1 MFQLKSFLDSEKRIK
16 KWFKPIPGVEKCDA
30 RVGSDQRAIF
40 GHFGLFGGDPP
51 FPQNPI
57 KMEKIEKFLYFGGGL
72 PFFDPRSPKKSFK
85 NILDTSRK
93 P

>member
-1 MFQLKSFLDSEKRIK
+1 MFYLKSSLDSEKHIK
-16 KWFKPIPGVEKCDA
+16 KWFKPIPGVEKLDA
-30 RVGSDQRAIF
+30 RVKSDQRVIF
-40 GHFGLFGGDPP
+40 GHFGHFGGDPP

-57 KMEKIEKFLYFGGGL
+57 KMEKIEKFFDFGAGL